1 MERLT
6 KAKEILV
13 RSWRTS
19 CNSISRMVDWLVGIT
34 RNGCLNGAQAIGLS
48 TASVLL
54 ISCTTLKKAGVTAIA
69 AGGGATV
76 ASVLSSGVA
85 APILGGMTGAFV
97 GDVATEV
104 MIKGSSKGVNMDS
117 CAPDNFWTLLGDL
130 ASMGGWLLILVIL
143 IPMVLGWFLP
153 GPVKLKRKD
162 KQPHHYIPSGYK

>member
-1 MERLT
+1 M
-6 KAKEILV
+6 V
-13 RSWRTS
+13 D
-19 CNSISRMVDWLVGIT
+19 RMVGFTGRGCLVG
-34 RNGCLNGAQAIGLS
+34 LQAISWS

-54 ISCTTLKKAGVTAIA
+54 ISCTTLKKAGITSLATGA
-69 AGGGATV
+69 GATV
-76 ASVLSSGVA
+76 ATALSSGVT

-104 MIKGSSKGVNMDS
+104 MIKGSSKGVSVDS
-117 CAPDNFWTLLGDL
+117 CAPDNFWTLLGEL

-153 GPVKLKRKD
+153 GPVKLKGKD

>member
-1 MERLT
+1 M
-6 KAKEILV
+6 
-13 RSWRTS
+13 
-19 CNSISRMVDWLVGIT
+19 GIT
-34 RNGCLNGAQAIGLS
+34 RNGCLNGAQAIGLA

-85 APILGGMTGAFV
+85 APILGATAGAFV

-104 MIKGSSKGVNMDS
+104 MIKGSSKGVSMDS

-130 ASMGGWLLILVIL
+130 AAMGGWLLILVII

-153 GPVKLKRKD
+153 GPVKLKGRD
-162 KQPHHYIPSGYK
+162 KPQINPYLK

>member
-1 MERLT
+1 
-6 KAKEILV
+6 
-13 RSWRTS
+13 
-19 CNSISRMVDWLVGIT
+19 MVGLP
-34 RNGCLNGAQAIGLS
+34 RGCLNGALAIGLS

-76 ASVLSSGVA
+76 ATVLSGGAA

-104 MIKGSSKGVNMDS
+104 MIKGSSKGVSMDS

-130 ASMGGWLLILVIL
+130 ASMGVWLLILVIL

-153 GPVKLKRKD
+153 GPVKLKGRD
-162 KQPHHYIPSGYK
+162 KPQINPYLK

>member
-1 MERLT
+1 
-6 KAKEILV
+6 
-13 RSWRTS
+13 
-19 CNSISRMVDWLVGIT
+19 MVGLPRGCLVG
-34 RNGCLNGAQAIGLS
+34 LQAISWS

-76 ASVLSSGVA
+76 ATVLSSGAA
-85 APILGGMTGAFV
+85 APILGATTGAFV

-104 MIKGSSKGVNMDS
+104 MMKKGQSKGKSMDN

-130 ASMGGWLLILVIL
+130 ASMGGWLLILVII

-153 GPVKLKRKD
+153 GPVKLKGRD
-162 KQPHHYIPSGYK
+162 KPYLK

>member
-1 MERLT
+1 M
-6 KAKEILV
+6 
-13 RSWRTS
+13 
-19 CNSISRMVDWLVGIT
+19 GIT

-76 ASVLSSGVA
+76 ATVLSGGAA

-104 MIKGSSKGVNMDS
+104 MIKGKSKGVSMDS

-153 GPVKLKRKD
+153 GPVKLKGRD
-162 KQPHHYIPSGYK
+162 KPYHK

>member
-1 MERLT
+1 M
-6 KAKEILV
+6 V
-13 RSWRTS
+13 D
-19 CNSISRMVDWLVGIT
+19 RMVGVT
-34 RNGCLNGAQAIGLS
+34 RSGCINGVQAISLS

-54 ISCTTLKKAGVTAIA
+54 ISCTTLKKAGVTAIV

-76 ASVLSSGVA
+76 ATVLSGGAA
-85 APILGGMTGAFV
+85 APILGGMTGAYV

-104 MIKGSSKGVNMDS
+104 LMSGKSKGVSMDS

-153 GPVKLKRKD
+153 GPVKLKGRD
-162 KQPHHYIPSGYK
+162 KPNPYHK

>member
-1 MERLT
+1 MERLIKT
-6 KAKEILV
+6 KEVLGSCW
-13 RSWRTS
+13 RSS
-19 CNSISRMVDWLVGIT
+19 CNSISGLGKRMVVFPRGCLVG
-34 RNGCLNGAQAIGLS
+34 LQATSWL

-76 ASVLSSGVA
+76 ATVLSSGAA
-85 APILGGMTGAFV
+85 APILGATTGAFV

-104 MIKGSSKGVNMDS
+104 MIKGKSKGMNMDN

-130 ASMGGWLLILVIL
+130 ASMGGWLLILVII

-153 GPVKLKRKD
+153 GPVKLKGRD